1 MRSVQRA
8 AMALAVALTAG
19 LAGAAIVAQSPAK
32 PAGPAKPAAPAKP
45 AGAAQPAAAATSA
58 TAKDGLLMKS
68 ALFTWDSV
76 PETATE
82 QGARRTVFAAPTA
95 TLDELEHHTTTL
107 KPGGSPHPP
116 HTHQNEEIIIVKS
129 GTVEGYVNGEW
140 KTAPE
145 GSLLFFA
152 SMVPH
157 TVRNTSD
164 KPATYFV
171 LNWAARGTKP
181 KKAEGQ

>member
-1 MRSVQRA
+1 MFSAQRA
-8 AMALAVALTAG
+8 ATAVAVAIVAG
-19 LAGAAIVAQSPAK
+19 LAGAAALAQAPVK
-32 PAGPAKPAAPAKP
+32 PAPAAKPAAPA
-45 AGAAQPAAAATSA
+45 AAPAAKSPE
-58 TAKDGLLMKS
+58 GLLMKS
-68 ALFTWDSV
+68 ALFTWDSI
-76 PETATE
+76 PETPTE

-116 HTHQNEEIIIVKS
+116 HTHKNEEILIIKS
-129 GTVEGYVNGEW
+129 GTVEAWVNGEW

-157 TVRNTSD
+157 TVRNTSS

-171 LNWAARGTKP
+171 LNWAALGS
-181 KKAEGQ
+181 KKQAAE

>member
-1 MRSVQRA
+1 MRIVRTA
-8 AMALAVALTAG
+8 ALGAVVVIVAGVAVATQTATT
-19 LAGAAIVAQSPAK
+19 
-32 PAGPAKPAAPAKP
+32 
-45 AGAAQPAAAATSA
+45 QPAA
-58 TAKDGLLMKS
+58 KEGLLMKS
-68 ALFTWDSV
+68 ALFTWESV
-76 PETATE
+76 PETPTE

-116 HTHQNEEIIIVKS
+116 HTHKNEEILIIKS
-129 GTVEGYVNGEW
+129 GTVEAYVNGEW

-157 TVRNTSD
+157 TVRNTSA

-171 LNWAARGTKP
+171 LNWAALGTKP
-181 KKAEGQ
+181 KKVETK

>member
-1 MRSVQRA
+1 MFSAQRA
-8 AMALAVALTAG
+8 ATAVAVAIVAA
-19 LAGAAIVAQSPAK
+19 LAGAAALAQAPAK
-32 PAGPAKPAAPAKP
+32 PVAAPKAPAAPA
-45 AGAAQPAAAATSA
+45 AAKSPE
-58 TAKDGLLMKS
+58 GLLMKS

-76 PETATE
+76 PESPTE

-116 HTHQNEEIIIVKS
+116 HTHKNEEILIIKS
-129 GTVEGYVNGEW
+129 GTVEAWVNGEW

-157 TVRNTSD
+157 TVRNTSS

-171 LNWAARGTKP
+171 LNWAALGS
-181 KKAEGQ
+181 KKQAAQ

>member
-1 MRSVQRA
+1 MFSAHRA
-8 AMALAVALTAG
+8 ATAVAVAIVAA
-19 LAGAAIVAQSPAK
+19 LAGAAALAQAPAK
-32 PAGPAKPAAPAKP
+32 PVAAPKAPAAPA
-45 AGAAQPAAAATSA
+45 AAKSPE
-58 TAKDGLLMKS
+58 GLLMKS

-76 PETATE
+76 PESPTE

-116 HTHQNEEIIIVKS
+116 HTHKNEEILIIKS
-129 GTVEGYVNGEW
+129 GTVEAWVNGEW

-157 TVRNTSD
+157 TVRNTSS

-171 LNWAARGTKP
+171 LNWAALGS
-181 KKAEGQ
+181 KKQAAQ

>member
-1 MRSVQRA
+1 MFSAQRA
-8 AMALAVALTAG
+8 ATAVAV
-19 LAGAAIVAQSPAK
+19 AIVAAL
-32 PAGPAKPAAPAKP
+32 AGGAALAQAP
-45 AGAAQPAAAATSA
+45 AQPAAAPKAPAAPAAAAPAAARSPE
-58 TAKDGLLMKS
+58 GLLMKS

-76 PETATE
+76 PESPTE

-116 HTHQNEEIIIVKS
+116 HTHKNEEILIIKS
-129 GTVEGYVNGEW
+129 GTVEAWVNGEW

-157 TVRNTSD
+157 TVRNTST

-171 LNWAARGTKP
+171 LNWAALGSKP
-181 KKAEGQ
+181 KKADAQ

>member
-1 MRSVQRA
+1 MRIVRTA
-8 AMALAVALTAG
+8 ALGAVVVIVAGVAVATQTATT
-19 LAGAAIVAQSPAK
+19 
-32 PAGPAKPAAPAKP
+32 
-45 AGAAQPAAAATSA
+45 QPAA
-58 TAKDGLLMKS
+58 KEGLLMKS
-68 ALFTWDSV
+68 ALFTWESV
-76 PETATE
+76 PETPTE

-116 HTHQNEEIIIVKS
+116 HTHKNEEILIIKS
-129 GTVEGYVNGEW
+129 GTVEAYVNGEW

-157 TVRNTSD
+157 TVRNTSA

-171 LNWAARGTKP
+171 LNWAALGTKP
-181 KKAEGQ
+181 KKAETK